1 MVVRESNEF
10 PSTQDAASCSGKD
23 FKSNQPFFPVPKYN
37 YMFERLPEDLLVQ
50 CPRCKTMET
59 VCIKDE
65 ALVNTRKFHI
75 SDGKIFHDC
84 GSVKP
89 CFLHRF

>member
-10 PSTQDAASCSGKD
+10 LSTKDVASWSGKD
-23 FKSNQPFFPVPKYN
+23 FKSNRPRFPAPKYN
-37 YMFERLPEDLLVQ
+37 FVFERLPEDFLVQ
-50 CPRCKTMET
+50 CPGCKTMET
-59 VCIKDE
+59 VCIKDG
-65 ALVNTRKFHI
+65 ALINTRKFHI
-75 SDGKIFHDC
+75 NDGKIFHDC